1 MMIRIQITSH
11 ICCFFLYVGSEEC
24 KQFMMSYCTHP
35 SSMPYIVKRSNVLDD
50 VLQLFQSDDI
60 VKEYPLR
67 IRFEGEMA
75 VDTGGVCRDMVSAFW
90 EEAYKCMFDGGSLL
104 TPVVH
109 PQTNMSVLPL
119 LGKILSHGYLA
130 CGFLPLRIAFPA
142 LAGMLLGPT
151 ITTPPSILVSS
162 FIDSLSTYEATLLKD
177 GLAVKGERFSDRLQ
191 SKIIGVMSRFGAR
204 ELPTPKNLKQQIL
217 QLARYEFQ
225 VKPLAA
231 ITAISGGIPTCQR
244 PFWSSKSVADLYIA
258 YLAMTATSEK
268 VLSVIEEPDDMN
280 ANQQRV
286 FSYLQQFIGNMRP
299 AEIQKFLRFA
309 TGSSVCVAKRIT
321 VTFNNL
327 SGLARRPISH
337 TCDCILEIPTSYVTY
352 LDFSSE
358 FQTILSD
365 SEYSW
370 CMDAL

>member
-162 FIDSLSTYEATLLKD
+162 FIDSLSTYEATLIVE
-177 GLAVKGERFSDRLQ
+177 GW
-191 SKIIGVMSRFGAR
+191 IGS
-204 ELPTPKNLKQQIL
+204 
-217 QLARYEFQ
+217 
-225 VKPLAA
+225 
-231 ITAISGGIPTCQR
+231 
-244 PFWSSKSVADLYIA
+244 
-258 YLAMTATSEK
+258 
-268 VLSVIEEPDDMN
+268 
-280 ANQQRV
+280 
-286 FSYLQQFIGNMRP
+286 
-299 AEIQKFLRFA
+299 
-309 TGSSVCVAKRIT
+309 
-321 VTFNNL
+321 
-327 SGLARRPISH
+327 
-337 TCDCILEIPTSYVTY
+337 
-352 LDFSSE
+352 
-358 FQTILSD
+358 
-365 SEYSW
+365 
-370 CMDAL
+370 